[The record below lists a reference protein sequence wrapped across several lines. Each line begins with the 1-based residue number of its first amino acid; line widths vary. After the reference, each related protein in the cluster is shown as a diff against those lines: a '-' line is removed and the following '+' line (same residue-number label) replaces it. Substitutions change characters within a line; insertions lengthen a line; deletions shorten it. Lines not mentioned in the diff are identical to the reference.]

1 MGEFTPVFTELEMEV
16 TKILNERT
24 AMGLQASILSDTT
37 MSASGDVYSRHV
49 VIGDTVSLHTVHQF
63 CHQSPIG
70 KIDGFGLSVHC
81 VGVSDVRK
89 YTRYLDGEG
98 YDVRL

>member
-1 MGEFTPVFTELEMEV
+1 MGKFTPVFKELEMEV
-16 TKILNERT
+16 TKILNKLT
-24 AMGLQASILSDTT
+24 AMGIRATILSDTVRAV
-37 MSASGDVYSRHV
+37 SEEVYTR
-49 VIGDTVSLHTVHQF
+49 TVLIADSMGLHTVHQF

-70 KIDGFGLSVHC
+70 KVDGFGLSVNC

-98 YDVRL
+98 V